1 MAQTG
6 GRLSLYIFILVLN
19 LVFPVLGYTFTTFGE
34 DYGDFEVSL
43 DSDALMMSG
52 IELVDAES
60 DNLTYNGAW
69 AYFEVEN
76 KTTRFRFM
84 DDIKDP
90 SVFPIK
96 TLGDGIN
103 TQRQTAIAKV
113 LNTWYSKYRIPVKG
127 VKSGL
132 WLKAMF
138 NSSIINEWDTQYN
151 WSRFVLYDGTNI
163 FITPFSGGNITDA
176 VYVTAKVNIT
186 VAKTIDESSTFN
198 FWQFLGWYSSL
209 MMGTASWGLPPV
221 FAWVIKIFSALSV
234 LAMVL
239 LTKEMVSGWL

>member
-34 DYGDFEVSL
+34 DYGDFDISL

-69 AYFEVEN
+69 AYFEVQN
-76 KTTRFRFM
+76 KTTRFRFQ
-84 DDIKDP
+84 DDIRDP
-90 SVFPIK
+90 KIQ
-96 TLGDGIN
+96 GDGIN

-113 LNTWYSKYRIPVKG
+113 LNLWYSTYRVSVKG

-138 NSSIINEWDTQYN
+138 NYSIINEWDMDYN
-151 WSRFVLYDGTNI
+151 WSRFILFDGTNV

-176 VYVTAKVNIT
+176 IYVTGKVNIT
-186 VAKTIDESSTFN
+186 VAKTIDESSIFN

-209 MMGTASWGLPPV
+209 MLGTASWGLPPI
-221 FAWVIKIFSALSV
+221 FAWVIKIFSALSA
-234 LAMVL
+234 LALIL
-239 LTKEMVSGWL
+239 LIKEMIRV